1 MEVRNSSEFAH
12 LNSTSQRAQ
21 LERPGLSRPALGS
34 VNSADDSHQ
43 GREASHTSRAASHT
57 SREHLTDSQ
66 LREST
71 HVAQLPEASA
81 AREREKLVR
90 KLEICAA
97 VRAQSARKMSHRC
110 SQREVVK
117 NQMLAERRR
126 HHERIYSSARER
138 EDRWSRRLH
147 RSPFTIDLLAENQRI
162 QEMRERELEEQKQ
175 LEAHN
180 RARAA
185 QDALFR
191 RVTDAEKIDVRAERR
206 QLLEKEKHLKA
217 LRAVEKSSNRMARIL
232 EDRRRQ
238 QTTLDEV
245 SKVRPV
251 ERFPQRPGRLLD
263 GTDSPGSLSAET
275 HGVCTTPSERAR
287 YGDF

>member
-34 VNSADDSHQ
+34 VNSDDSHQ

-217 LRAVEKSSNRMARIL
+217 LRAVEKSSIQSAASGTISAAPWETARWHGL
-232 EDRRRQ
+232 PWKS
-238 QTTLDEV
+238 V
-245 SKVRPV
+245 
-251 ERFPQRPGRLLD
+251 GRDTRCLYN
-263 GTDSPGSLSAET
+263 A
-275 HGVCTTPSERAR
+275 
-287 YGDF
+287 F